1 MDIQGIREACEL
13 VSKNLT
19 EISFENKRLALEAL
33 NIKVGIDG
41 ENIRIEGPIPIS
53 EGVIVT
59 TQLQPHLS
67 PAHLPYP

>member
-33 NIKVGIDG
+33 NIKVWIDG

-59 TQLQPHLS
+59 TQLLRHLS